1 MRSLYREA
9 NSFEADWR
17 LLARRSTLTPV
28 LAALIVAGICDHA
41 RAAEAAGAS
50 GSAVEEVVVTAERRN
65 ARLVDTP
72 ISITALNGDQL
83 VKAGV
88 DNLLDLGPV
97 VPALRMDKIGASV
110 QPTIRG
116 ITSNTSGPGNAGNV
130 AIYVDGSYIASQSA
144 DNFDLPDVSDIQVLK
159 GPQGTLFGRNAT
171 GGAILVTTMKPT
183 HEVHA
188 KLTAGLGTYNEY
200 LANGYI
206 TGGLTNKL
214 SGMLSGGYR
223 KSDGYYKNIATGSK
237 TDGLYN
243 GYNVSGKL
251 LYTTDNN
258 DTFLLTVVHS
268 DVNDAVAQVYRV
280 DPQYGPK
287 STVTFTPGQIVAA
300 TYDRDSMGY
309 KPRSDSSFYR
319 AGFNAKINIG
329 DFATLTSYST
339 YFKEKFVEHSDL
351 DGALQPILD
360 LYFTTLNENYSQE
373 FDLAS
378 KSSGPLK
385 WSAGVYYFHENASRP
400 NQYINPLGKTAA
412 QLVNASNA
420 GVKTDAYAAFAD
432 GTYDITSALH
442 LTVGFR
448 YSIETKKLNA
458 ILPVAATGKH
468 TWDRGTPRVVL
479 RYDFDPNTNVY
490 ASFSEGFKSGA
501 YNLSSAKSPP
511 VSPENVKAYEVGFK
525 HQEDRF
531 QFSGSAYYYN
541 YSNLQVTSYILL
553 GGGTGALTSVLQNAA
568 QAHIYGVDGEVT
580 YRLTD
585 NFTAHLNGAYTHGR
599 YQTYLGAVGFTNAP
613 SGISYVNVP
622 LSASGKK
629 MIRSPEFTGNAGL
642 NYEQKISYG
651 TIRLG
656 GNVSYS
662 SSLYFDAPNQFKQKA
677 FALLGLSAEW
687 IAPDGKWSVLAVGR
701 NVTNKHYVNY
711 VDPISVAI
719 LDNDAPPATFRL
731 TASYRY

>member
-1 MRSLYREA
+1 MRFSSVNKNGPSAYGTL
-9 NSFEADWR
+9 
-17 LLARRSTLTPV
+17 STRNLGVTTV
-28 LAALIVAGICDHA
+28 LATLIAAGACDIA
-41 RAAEAAGAS
+41 RAAEPADSSGGA
-50 GSAVEEVVVTAERRN
+50 VQEVIVTAERRN

-72 ISITALNGDQL
+72 ITITAVTGDQL

-88 DNLLDLGPV
+88 DNLLDLGPQ

-144 DNFDLPDVSDIQVLK
+144 DNFDLPDISDIQVLK

-183 HEVHA
+183 EDMHA
-188 KLTAGLGTYNEY
+188 KLTAGFGTYNEY
-200 LANGYI
+200 LTDGYI
-206 TGGLTNKL
+206 TGGITDKL

-223 KSDGYYKNIATGSK
+223 SSNGYYKNIASGSK
-237 TDGLYN
+237 TDGQYK
-243 GYNVSGKL
+243 GYNISGKL

-258 DTFLLTVVHS
+258 DTFLLTVAHS

-280 DPQYGPK
+280 DAQYGPK
-287 STVTFTPGQIVAA
+287 STVTFTPGAIVAESP
-300 TYDRDSMGY
+300 DQDSMGY

-319 AGFNAKINIG
+319 AALNAKINVG
-329 DFATLTSYST
+329 DFATLTSVSS
-339 YFKEKFVEHSDL
+339 YFNEKFVEHSDL
-351 DGALQPILD
+351 DGAPLAVLD
-360 LYFTTLNENYSQE
+360 IYFTTLNENYSQE

-378 KSSGPLK
+378 KSSGPFK
-385 WSAGVYYFHENASRP
+385 WSTGLYYFHEDASRP
-400 NQYINPLGKTAA
+400 NQYINPIGKTAA
-412 QLVNASNA
+412 QLVNASDA
-420 GVKTDAYAAFAD
+420 AVKTEAYAAFAD
-432 GTYDITSALH
+432 GTYDLTSALH
-442 LTVGFR
+442 LTVGYR
-448 YSIETKKLNA
+448 YSIETKTLDA
-458 ILPVAATGKH
+458 ILPVAATGQH

-479 RYDFDPNTNVY
+479 RYDFDPNTNIY

-511 VSPENVKAYEVGFK
+511 VSPENVKAYEVGLK

-531 QFSGSAYYYN
+531 QFSGSAYYYD

-553 GGGTGALTSVLQNAA
+553 PGSVALSSVLQNAA
-568 QAHIYGVDGEVT
+568 QAHIYGAEGDAT

-585 NFTAHLNGAYTHGR
+585 NFTVHLAGAYTHGR
-599 YQTYLGAVGFTNAP
+599 YVTYTGAVGFTNNP
-613 SGISYVNVP
+613 NGISYINVP
-622 LSASGKK
+622 LDASGKN

-642 NYEQKISYG
+642 NYDQKVSFG

-662 SSLYFDAPNQFKQKA
+662 SSLYFDAPNQFEQKA

-687 IAPDGKWSVLAVGR
+687 IAPGGKWSVLAVGR

-731 TASYRY
+731 TATYRY

>member
-1 MRSLYREA
+1 MRSARSETKRIEA
-9 NSFEADWR
+9 GWVLS
-17 LLARRSTLTPV
+17 ARRSGLTPV
-28 LAALIVAGICDHA
+28 LAALIAAGVCDNVH
-41 RAAEAAGAS
+41 AAEADNSNGL
-50 GSAVEEVVVTAERRN
+50 AVHEVVVTAERRN

-72 ISITALNGDQL
+72 ISITALSGDQL

-88 DNLLDLGPV
+88 DNLLDLGPQ

-116 ITSNTSGPGNAGNV
+116 ITSNTSGPGTAGNV

-171 GGAILVTTMKPT
+171 GGAILVKTLQPT
-183 HEVHA
+183 QETHA
-188 KLTAGLGTYNEY
+188 KFTAGLGSYNEY

-206 TGGLTNKL
+206 TGGLTDKL

-237 TDGLYN
+237 TDGQYN

-251 LYTTDNN
+251 LYTADNN
-258 DTFLLTVVHS
+258 DSFLLTVVHS
-268 DVNDAVAQVYRV
+268 NVNDAVAQVYRV

-287 STVTFTPGQIVAA
+287 SRVTFIPGAIVAE
-300 TYDRDSMGY
+300 TYGRDSMGY

-319 AGFNAKINIG
+319 AGLNAKINVG
-329 DFATLTSYST
+329 DWATLTSYSS
-339 YFKEKFVEHSDL
+339 YFNEKFVEHSDL
-351 DGALQPILD
+351 DGAPVAILD
-360 LYFTTLNENYSQE
+360 LRFTTLNENYSQE

-385 WSAGVYYFHENASRP
+385 WSTGVYYFHENASRP

-412 QLVNASNA
+412 QLVNASDA

-448 YSIETKKLNA
+448 YSIETKTLNA
-458 ILPVAATGKH
+458 ILPVAATAKH
-468 TWDRGTPRVVL
+468 TWDGGTPRAVL

-531 QFSGSAYYYN
+531 QFSGSAYYYD

-553 GGGTGALTSVLQNAA
+553 PGAVALSSVLQNAA
-568 QAHIYGVDGEVT
+568 QAQIYGADGEVT

-599 YQTYLGAVGFTNAP
+599 YTAYTGAVGFTNNP
-613 SGISYVNVP
+613 NGISYINVP
-622 LSASGKK
+622 LDASGKK
-629 MIRSPEFTGNAGL
+629 MIRTPEFTGDAGL

-651 TIRLG
+651 TVRLG

-662 SSLYFDAPNQFKQKA
+662 SSLYFDAPNQFEQKA

-719 LDNDAPPATFRL
+719 LDNDAPPATFRI